1 MLFIFDASGSPLKV
15 VPEKVF
21 QGSNKANTVY
31 FAMPLSAL
39 TPYEVNVQYRLPTG
53 DVLPLARMVPQGKIE
68 GVTVDD
74 MPVYVWTNDLTL
86 NVTSFVG
93 QVTMQFFVQFG
104 EEIIA
109 TAAAEFVVSK
119 GVPVKLPVATVDQ
132 QITYASIIS
141 TLSSIESVLI
151 DTASSAGFEF
161 AVLADNDHE
170 VYVSG
175 YSGTPATDTKF
186 GKLRVAPYTIING
199 EYYKVVAYSSDDGT
213 AAIVNYGDIELPD
226 TLYGIGEKAFNDVD
240 MSDAT
245 LIIPKGVEYIA
256 KNAFNFKMTSSVA
269 KQKIVFESLVF
280 PWLVDVQAFGT
291 NNGVIEIYCSTEA
304 YKDWK
309 SYVELN
315 YPSGRVVV
323 VTDVDTAVLEAELD
337 NYQLKTDAALN
348 TTAKTIVGAIN
359 ENEAA
364 ISKEATDRLNA
375 DTSLSGKISGVENSL
390 NSEISNREN
399 SDATLQDNIDAEA
412 TTRQNQINAAN
423 TEIGKKLAK
432 TGGTISG
439 DLAVQGNLTVAGT
452 TTTEHV
458 EQLFVDEPVIVV
470 NGQKV
475 NLQTVLAGLA
485 INKNANATYGIMYD
499 PATDTVLFGEGTVD
513 ANNHFT
519 FNTGEGLPLAVRA
532 DSSAFTDVHLVK
544 WNAAKNIFEDAG
556 VSYADILQKITDSK
570 TTVVQGTGSSTTSVM
585 SQDGTTKAI
594 NSAKTECN
602 TYTDTKVTEA
612 LGTVETALAQIDKG
626 TGV

>member
-31 FAMPLSAL
+31 FA
-39 TPYEVNVQYRLPTG
+39 TPMAQSNYEVNVQYRLPTG

-119 GVPVKLPVATVDQ
+119 GVPVKLPVATDDQ
-132 QITYASIIS
+132 QLTYASIIS
-141 TLSSIESVLI
+141 TLSSIENVLI

-161 AVLADNDHE
+161 GTSNDKEAVVTIYNTQISSNLEN
-170 VYVSG
+170 
-175 YSGTPATDTKF
+175 
-186 GKLRVAPYTIING
+186 LRVAPYTIIDG
-199 EYYKVVAYSSDDGT
+199 KYYRVTNYGAGMKVVNALVS
-213 AAIVNYGDIELPD
+213 LPD
-226 TLYGIGEKAFNDVD
+226 TIETISYEAFNDVD
-240 MSDAT
+240 MSADT
-245 LIIPKGVEYIA
+245 LIIPKSVQTISE
-256 KNAFNFKMTSSVA
+256 NAFNFKMTSSVA
-269 KQKIVFESLVF
+269 KQKIAFESLVF
-280 PWLVDVQAFGT
+280 PRTVNAKAFGT
-291 NNGVIEIYCSTEA
+291 NNGVIEIYCSTEC

-337 NYQLKTDAALN
+337 DYQKKTDAALN

-359 ENEAA
+359 ENKAA
-364 ISKEATDRLNA
+364 ISKEVTDRLNA

-423 TEIGKKLAK
+423 TEIGKKLDK
-432 TGGTISG
+432 TGGAISG
-439 DLAVQGNLTVAGT
+439 DLAVQGNLSVVGT
-452 TTTEHV
+452 TKTTHV
-458 EQLFVDEPVIVV
+458 SQLFVDKPVIVV
-470 NGQKV
+470 NEQKAD
-475 NLQTVLAGLA
+475 LDILAGFA
-485 INKNANATYGIMYD
+485 INKDENATYGIMYD

-519 FNTGEGLPLAVRA
+519 FNAGEGLPLAVRA

-556 VSYADILQKITDSK
+556 VSYAEILQKITDSK

-594 NSAKTECN
+594 NSAKTDCN
-602 TYTDTKVTEA
+602 TYTDTKIAAAIT
-612 LGTVETALAQIDKG
+612 TALN
-626 TGV
+626 TPV